1 MTGRQRRFTM
11 ASMKLAEIQR
21 DALELPDAER
31 AALAAELLGSLPAVL
46 WEDDQG
52 VAEAR
57 RRSAEMAQDPSVGR
71 TWEEI
76 RAGLRR

>member
-1 MTGRQRRFTM
+1 MQ
-11 ASMKLAEIQR
+11 AMKLEEIQR
-21 DALELPDAER
+21 GALQLPDAER

-46 WEDDQG
+46 WEDDSG

-76 RAGLRR
+76 RARVAR

>member
-1 MTGRQRRFTM
+1 MGF
-11 ASMKLAEIQR
+11 MKLDEIQR
-21 DALELPDAER
+21 GALELPDAER
-31 AALAAELLGSLPAVL
+31 AALAVELLGSLPAVL

-57 RRSAEMAQDPSVGR
+57 RRSAELARDPSVGR

-76 RAGLRR
+76 RASLGR